1 MGRLPSKTLDIMC
14 STRLLLLGVGILIL
28 SSGWMYPAQTN
39 IPSTEGVPARPGR
52 NLIRAGGDLPSADF
66 DLPRHFVDF
75 PRILVDTERLVAA
88 ATLQAS
94 LARADPQNFLFS
106 ELFLATSVGGSNGAR
121 LNPKA
126 LNYIQDYVK
135 ENWEELKQVRTTGGP
150 YFNLIE
156 GVLMQYDLPRE
167 LKYLAVIESNLK
179 SSAVSR
185 VGAVGPWQLM
195 PQTAR
200 DLGLKVNKSVDERR
214 NYIKSTR
221 AAALY
226 LKDLYNQLGDWLL
239 VIAAYNAG
247 TANVSHA
254 MHRSGSR
261 NFWDLQYYLPVESRN
276 HVKRFIGTQYVFD
289 GQGSVT
295 TLTREEAME
304 QLSGSAMYV
313 FHRQLS
319 TAEVNGS
326 RTVVIS
332 GKYLSSVIARYTL
345 MDSAN
350 FSRYNPEFD
359 KIMASSNNSYDLKLP
374 VDKMNLFEANKYQI
388 LTESMQQLDA
398 NDNDI
403 ARVTVK

>member
-1 MGRLPSKTLDIMC
+1 MC
-14 STRLLLLGVGILIL
+14 NKRLLLLGVTILVMG
-28 SSGWMYPAQTN
+28 SGWMYPAHDKMD
-39 IPSTEGVPARPGR
+39 SADS
-52 NLIRAGGDLPSADF
+52 DLPLDTGRLAGT
-66 DLPRHFVDF
+66 PRV
-75 PRILVDTERLVAA
+75 PVQLT
-88 ATLQAS
+88 
-94 LARADPQNFLFS
+94 RADPQSYLFS
-106 ELFLATSVGGSNGAR
+106 ELFLATSVGGSNGSR

-126 LNYIQDYVK
+126 LNFIQDYVK
-135 ENWEELKQVRTTGGP
+135 ENWEELQLVRTTGGP

-156 GVLMQYDLPRE
+156 DILAQYDLPRE

-185 VGAVGPWQLM
+185 VGAAGPWQLM

-200 DLGLKVNKSVDERR
+200 DLGLKVNKNVDERR
-214 NYIKSTR
+214 NYVKSTR

-247 TANVSHA
+247 TGSLHHA
-254 MHRSGSR
+254 ILRSGSR

-295 TLTREEAME
+295 TLTRAEAME

-319 TAEVNGS
+319 ASELNGS
-326 RTVVIS
+326 RTVSVT
-332 GKYLSSVIARYTL
+332 GKYLASVIAQYVF
-345 MDSAN
+345 MDSTEFN
-350 FSRYNPEFD
+350 RYNPDFD
-359 KIMASSNNSYDLKLP
+359 KIMASNNNSYDLKLP
-374 VDKMNLFEANKYQI
+374 ADKMDLFEANKYQI
-388 LTESMQQLDA
+388 LTESMDQLQ
-398 NDNDI
+398 NVLGDI
-403 ARVTVK
+403 AQVAVNK